1 MAIATS
7 TAEDRIVAVLRAEP
21 GIHLC
26 DGCLALAVGA
36 TLAEAQA
43 AVATLDRDE
52 HFKVVQSG
60 GCTSCLR
67 NKVVVCAVRQAR
79 AA

>member
-1 MAIATS
+1 MATATS

-26 DGCLALAVGA
+26 DGCLALEVGS

-43 AVATLDRDE
+43 ALATLHRDE
-52 HFKVVQSG
+52 HFTVVQAA
-60 GCTSCLR
+60 CASCLR
-67 NKVVVCAVRQAR
+67 NKVVVCAVRRAR
-79 AA
+79 AV